1 MLPLFGAG
9 YICKEVKWL
18 LHYRSPGLAH
28 RQNNHFRR
36 QECKRHNYIRME
48 ENMRTNYLMG
58 ELSKRLNVPPYRI
71 AYLLTTRQ
79 LPEPKRVGNR
89 RVFTETDARQVAKAL
104 GISWEACTEPQEA
117 HE

>member
-1 MLPLFGAG
+1 
-9 YICKEVKWL
+9 
-18 LHYRSPGLAH
+18 
-28 RQNNHFRR
+28 
-36 QECKRHNYIRME
+36 
-48 ENMRTNYLMG
+48 MRTNYLMG

-104 GISWEACTEPQEA
+104 GIAWEPKNEPQVAKALGLSWESAKDEKEA